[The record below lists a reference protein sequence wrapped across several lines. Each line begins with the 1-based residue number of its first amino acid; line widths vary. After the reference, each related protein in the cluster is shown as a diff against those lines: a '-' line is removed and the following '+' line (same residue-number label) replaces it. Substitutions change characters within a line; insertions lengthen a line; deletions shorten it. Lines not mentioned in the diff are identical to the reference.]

1 MTSGYWAGHA
11 WLGGSI
17 AERVRLVADGGRWV
31 SVQRDTAPDEDDQLL
46 PGLVLPGFANTHSHA
61 FHRALRGRTHD
72 GGGTFWTWREQMYAL
87 ARVLEPD
94 SYQRLATAV
103 FAEMALAGVTSVGE
117 FHYLHHRIDG
127 TSYDDENA
135 FGHALIAAAEAAGIR
150 ITLLDACYLSGGL
163 GAEGYLSLD
172 EVQRR
177 FSDGS
182 AARWRERVTAL
193 AASHSDLDSDTVRI
207 GAAIHSVRAVPADQL
222 AEVVSWASGRPLHA
236 HVSEQPAENEATLAA
251 HGCSPTELLARSGF
265 LGPLSTAVHATH
277 LSAWDIGSLGNST
290 TNISFCPTT
299 ERDLADG
306 IGPASEL
313 AAAGARLTLGSDQ
326 NAVIDLLEEV
336 RALEM
341 NDRLASL
348 RRGRFALPALIDSLT
363 AGGHASLGWSDTGTL
378 AVGQRADLVAL
389 RLDSVRTAGAL
400 PAQAILAAGSA
411 DVDTVLV
418 DGRAV
423 VTGGRHVLGDVGV
436 LLRDAIE
443 PLWR

>member
-1 MTSGYWAGHA
+1 
-11 WLGGSI
+11 
-17 AERVRLVADGGRWV
+17 
-31 SVQRDTAPDEDDQLL
+31 
-46 PGLVLPGFANTHSHA
+46 
-61 FHRALRGRTHD
+61 
-72 GGGTFWTWREQMYAL
+72 MYAL

-117 FHYLHHRIDG
+117 FHYLHHRTDG
-127 TSYDDENA
+127 TSYEDDNA

-163 GAEGYLSLD
+163 GAEGYLGLD

-193 AASHSDLDSDTVRI
+193 AAADSDTVRI

-222 AEVVSWASGRPLHA
+222 AEVVRWASRRPLHA

-251 HGCSPTELLARSGF
+251 HGCTPTELLARSGF

-277 LSAWDIGSLGNST
+277 LSTSDISSYGNSN
-290 TNISFCPTT
+290 TNVSFCPTT

-348 RRGRFALPALIDSLT
+348 RRGRFSLPTLVDSLT
-363 AGGHASLGWSDTGTL
+363 ASGHASLGWPDTGTL

-423 VTGGRHVLGDVGV
+423 VTGGRHLLGDIGV
-436 LLRDAIE
+436 LLREAIE

>member
-1 MTSGYWAGHA
+1 MTSGYWASHA
-11 WLGGSI
+11 WLDGGI

-31 SVQRDTAPDEDDQLL
+31 HVQRDTPPADGDQLL
-46 PGLVLPGFANTHSHA
+46 PGLMLPGFANTHSHA

-72 GGGTFWTWREQMYAL
+72 GGGTFWTWRDRMYAL

-103 FAEMALAGVTSVGE
+103 YAEMALAGVTSVGE
-117 FHYLHHRIDG
+117 FHYLHHRADG
-127 TSYDDENA
+127 SSYDDENA
-135 FGHALIAAAEAAGIR
+135 FGHALIAAADAAGIR

-163 GAEGYLSLD
+163 GAGGYLGLD

-193 AASHSDLDSDTVRI
+193 SAADSDRVRI
-207 GAAIHSVRAVPADQL
+207 GAALHSVRAVPADQL
-222 AEVVSWASGRPLHA
+222 AEVVSWADQRPLHA

-251 HGCSPTELLARSGF
+251 HGCTPTELLARSGF

-277 LSAWDIGSLGNST
+277 LSAADIRSYGQSN

-306 IGPASEL
+306 IGPASAL
-313 AAAGARLTLGSDQ
+313 AAAGAQLTLGSDQ
-326 NAVIDLLEEV
+326 NAFIDLLEEV

-341 NDRLASL
+341 NERLASL
-348 RRGRFALPALIDSLT
+348 RRGRFALPQLVDSLT
-363 AGGHASLGWSDTGTL
+363 AAGHASLGWPGTGRL

-400 PAQAILAAGSA
+400 PEQAVLAASA
-411 DVDTVLV
+411 GDVDTVLV
-418 DGRAV
+418 DGRVV
-423 VTGGRHVLGDVGV
+423 VTGGRHVLGDIGS
-436 LLRDAIE
+436 LLREAIE
-443 PLWR
+443 PLWS